1 MGIAKSVEK
10 NLKKKGGGKADERY
24 MNGNPT
30 RLEVANYVN
39 ALLEEHYMP
48 HIQGLIQM
56 SSMVLQAILI
66 KKNVCTGDE
75 LKEITEEFVEEQKR
89 RTAAMDKV
97 KSGELLKTV
106 MTTEYV
112 ETLQAHY
119 KDVSKGLYSFQDS
132 DTQNKIALN
141 IQSAANVLEGLVS
154 GKATISDEA
163 RENMLQLLMANKRDI
178 ENGEIKLNKSEDKS
192 RIIGV
197 LWDAI
202 IPFSQTHLV
211 NWKPMS
217 NETDVG
223 VVESTT
229 DTSVV

>member
-1 MGIAKSVEK
+1 MGIAKTVA
-10 NLKKKGGGKADERY
+10 KKAKGKADERY
-24 MNGNPT
+24 MNGTPT

-39 ALLEEHYMP
+39 ALIEEHYMP

-56 SSMVLQAILI
+56 SSMVLQGILI

-89 RTAAMDKV
+89 RTAAMEKI
-97 KSGELLKTV
+97 KSGELLKEV
-106 MTTEYV
+106 MTDEYV

-119 KDVSKGLYSFQDS
+119 KDVSKGVYSIQDS
-132 DTQNKIALN
+132 NTQDKIALN
-141 IQSAANVLEGLVS
+141 IQSAANVLEGLVK
-154 GKATISDEA
+154 GKASISDEA
-163 RENMLQLLMANKRDI
+163 RENMLQLLMKDKRDI
-178 ENGEIKLNKSEDKS
+178 ESGEIKLNKSEDKS

-211 NWKPMS
+211 NWKPTS

-223 VVESTT
+223 VVKSTT